1 MTNIQDD
8 QNVQKQ
14 PTKADV
20 DELLNQLEA
29 LSQEIAAKTVVDQ
42 PQLEE
47 KKDQPQLEAAPTPP
61 ALAGSDEPQLPASQQ
76 TDGQK
81 KDLDLDK
88 FISELETKIAEK
100 DEGTTPGE
108 AAPQSQTQPLEPWP
122 EPAKP
127 QSEPVEPQLE
137 PAEPQLE
144 PAESPVQPVT
154 EPAIKE
160 EQSNF
165 PDNFSRQRPSLD
177 LSEVEEK
184 EAPSLTLNNG
194 RLEPTPEPTA
204 EPSAEPTLEPTP
216 EPTAKPSA
224 EPTPEPVNE
233 EDLEKQ
239 NIFAMLGLKN
249 LEESEKEAFL
259 ADLEQLIW
267 DNFVE
272 VELPL
277 LLNSEQKAQA
287 DQILADQSKAEN
299 ERREALLAYVEPF
312 IPNLDEVMYKKA
324 LSLKKEMFE
333 ERVKKMRD
341 QATEEN
347 NLSLMAD
354 LDQIQELIAAGRYK
368 TATELLNKA

>member
-29 LSQEIAAKTVVDQ
+29 LSQEIAAKTVV
-42 PQLEE
+42 
-47 KKDQPQLEAAPTPP
+47 DQPQLEAAPTPP

-108 AAPQSQTQPLEPWP
+108 AAPQSQTQPIEPWP

-127 QSEPVEPQLE
+127 QSE

-194 RLEPTPEPTA
+194 RLEPTPEPTPEPTA

-216 EPTAKPSA
+216 KPTAEPSA

-287 DQILADQSKAEN
+287 DQILADQSKTEN

>member
-29 LSQEIAAKTVVDQ
+29 LSQEIAAKTVV
-42 PQLEE
+42 
-47 KKDQPQLEAAPTPP
+47 DQPQLEAAPTPP

-108 AAPQSQTQPLEPWP
+108 AAPQSQTQPIEPWP
-122 EPAKP
+122 
-127 QSEPVEPQLE
+127 E

-144 PAESPVQPVT
+144 PAGSPVQPVT

-160 EQSNF
+160 KQFNF

-184 EAPSLTLNNG
+184 KAPSLTLNNG
-194 RLEPTPEPTA
+194 RLEPTPEPNPKPTA
-204 EPSAEPTLEPTP
+204 E
-216 EPTAKPSA
+216 PSA

-249 LEESEKEAFL
+249 LEEPEKEAFL

-287 DQILADQSKAEN
+287 DQILADQSKTEN

>member
-29 LSQEIAAKTVVDQ
+29 LSQEIAAKTVV
-42 PQLEE
+42 
-47 KKDQPQLEAAPTPP
+47 DQPQLEAAPTPP

-108 AAPQSQTQPLEPWP
+108 AAPQSQTQPIEPWP

-127 QSEPVEPQLE
+127 QSE

-194 RLEPTPEPTA
+194 RLEPTPESNPKPTA
-204 EPSAEPTLEPTP
+204 E
-216 EPTAKPSA
+216 PSA

>member
-29 LSQEIAAKTVVDQ
+29 LSQEIAAKTVV
-42 PQLEE
+42 
-47 KKDQPQLEAAPTPP
+47 DQPQLEAAPTPP

-108 AAPQSQTQPLEPWP
+108 AAPQSQTQPIEPWP

-127 QSEPVEPQLE
+127 QSEP
-137 PAEPQLE
+137 AEPQLE
-144 PAESPVQPVT
+144 PAGSPVQPVT

-160 EQSNF
+160 KQFNF

-184 EAPSLTLNNG
+184 KAPSLTLNNG
-194 RLEPTPEPTA
+194 RLEPTPEPNPKPTA
-204 EPSAEPTLEPTP
+204 E
-216 EPTAKPSA
+216 PSA

-249 LEESEKEAFL
+249 LEEPEKEAFL

-287 DQILADQSKAEN
+287 DQILADQSKTEN

>member
-29 LSQEIAAKTVVDQ
+29 LSQEIAAKTVV
-42 PQLEE
+42 
-47 KKDQPQLEAAPTPP
+47 DQPQLEAAPTPP

-108 AAPQSQTQPLEPWP
+108 AAPQSQTQPIEPWP
-122 EPAKP
+122 
-127 QSEPVEPQLE
+127 E

-144 PAESPVQPVT
+144 PAGSPVQPVT

-160 EQSNF
+160 KQFNF

-184 EAPSLTLNNG
+184 KAPSLTLNNG
-194 RLEPTPEPTA
+194 RLEPTPEPNPKPTA
-204 EPSAEPTLEPTP
+204 E
-216 EPTAKPSA
+216 PSA

-287 DQILADQSKAEN
+287 DQILADQSKTEN

>member
-29 LSQEIAAKTVVDQ
+29 LSQEIAAKTVV
-42 PQLEE
+42 
-47 KKDQPQLEAAPTPP
+47 DQPQLEAAPTPP

-108 AAPQSQTQPLEPWP
+108 AAPQSQTQPIEPWP
-122 EPAKP
+122 
-127 QSEPVEPQLE
+127 E

-144 PAESPVQPVT
+144 PAGSPVQPVT

-160 EQSNF
+160 KQFNF

-184 EAPSLTLNNG
+184 KAPSLTLNNG
-194 RLEPTPEPTA
+194 RLEPTPEPNPKPTA
-204 EPSAEPTLEPTP
+204 E
-216 EPTAKPSA
+216 PSA

-249 LEESEKEAFL
+249 LEEPEKEAFL

>member
-29 LSQEIAAKTVVDQ
+29 LSQEIAAKTVV
-42 PQLEE
+42 
-47 KKDQPQLEAAPTPP
+47 DQPQLEAAPTPP

-108 AAPQSQTQPLEPWP
+108 AAPQSQTQPIEPWP
-122 EPAKP
+122 
-127 QSEPVEPQLE
+127 E

-144 PAESPVQPVT
+144 PAGSPVQPVT

-160 EQSNF
+160 KQFNF

-287 DQILADQSKAEN
+287 DQILADQSKTEN

>member
-108 AAPQSQTQPLEPWP
+108 AAHQSQTQPLEPWP

-127 QSEPVEPQLE
+127 QSE

-194 RLEPTPEPTA
+194 RLEPTPEPT
-204 EPSAEPTLEPTP
+204 P
-216 EPTAKPSA
+216 EPTAEPSA

>member
-29 LSQEIAAKTVVDQ
+29 LSQEIAAKTVV
-42 PQLEE
+42 
-47 KKDQPQLEAAPTPP
+47 DQPQLEAAPTPP

-108 AAPQSQTQPLEPWP
+108 AAPQSQTQPIEPWP

-127 QSEPVEPQLE
+127 QSE

-194 RLEPTPEPTA
+194 RLEPTPKPTA
-204 EPSAEPTLEPTP
+204 E
-216 EPTAKPSA
+216 PSA

-249 LEESEKEAFL
+249 LEEPEKEAFL

-287 DQILADQSKAEN
+287 DQILADQSKTEN

>member
-108 AAPQSQTQPLEPWP
+108 AAPQSQTQPIEPWP

-127 QSEPVEPQLE
+127 QSE

-194 RLEPTPEPTA
+194 RLEPTPEPT
-204 EPSAEPTLEPTP
+204 P
-216 EPTAKPSA
+216 EPTAEPSA

>member
-29 LSQEIAAKTVVDQ
+29 LSQEIAAKTVV
-42 PQLEE
+42 
-47 KKDQPQLEAAPTPP
+47 DQPQLEAAPTPP

-108 AAPQSQTQPLEPWP
+108 AAPQSQTQPIEPWP

-127 QSEPVEPQLE
+127 QSE

-194 RLEPTPEPTA
+194 RLEPTPKPTA
-204 EPSAEPTLEPTP
+204 E
-216 EPTAKPSA
+216 PSA

-287 DQILADQSKAEN
+287 DQILADQSKTEN

>member
-29 LSQEIAAKTVVDQ
+29 LSQEIAAKTVV
-42 PQLEE
+42 
-47 KKDQPQLEAAPTPP
+47 DQPQLEAAPTPP

-108 AAPQSQTQPLEPWP
+108 AAPQSQTQPIEPWP

-127 QSEPVEPQLE
+127 QSE

-194 RLEPTPEPTA
+194 RLEPTPESNPKPTA
-204 EPSAEPTLEPTP
+204 E
-216 EPTAKPSA
+216 PSA

-287 DQILADQSKAEN
+287 DQILADQSKTEN

>member
-29 LSQEIAAKTVVDQ
+29 LSQEIAAKTVV
-42 PQLEE
+42 
-47 KKDQPQLEAAPTPP
+47 DQPQLEAAPTPP

-108 AAPQSQTQPLEPWP
+108 AAPQSQTQPIEPWP

-127 QSEPVEPQLE
+127 QSE

-204 EPSAEPTLEPTP
+204 EPSAEPT
-216 EPTAKPSA
+216 
-224 EPTPEPVNE
+224 PEPVNE

-287 DQILADQSKAEN
+287 DQILADQSKTEN

>member
-29 LSQEIAAKTVVDQ
+29 LSQEIAAKTVV
-42 PQLEE
+42 
-47 KKDQPQLEAAPTPP
+47 DQPQLEAAPTPP

-108 AAPQSQTQPLEPWP
+108 AAPQSQTQPIEPWP

-127 QSEPVEPQLE
+127 QSE

-194 RLEPTPEPTA
+194 RLEPTPKPTA
-204 EPSAEPTLEPTP
+204 E
-216 EPTAKPSA
+216 PSA